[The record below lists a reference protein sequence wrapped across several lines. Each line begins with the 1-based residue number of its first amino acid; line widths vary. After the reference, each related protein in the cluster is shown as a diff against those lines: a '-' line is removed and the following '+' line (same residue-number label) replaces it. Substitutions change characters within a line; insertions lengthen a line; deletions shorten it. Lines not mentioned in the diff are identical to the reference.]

1 MVKRRDLGIVAPHW
15 LVVSPRT
22 IAPRRVVADGL
33 IIDRVFNLIHRIAA
47 AFLLMAALAPCL
59 VSASDPLTATHKQTR
74 TITPGVEGKDSRL
87 NTFCL
92 GPDQNLWMCCRSL
105 DGGSGSI
112 LVYTPE
118 GSRLKTIDLEF
129 TPQAINF
136 SPEGPLFVAGGGK
149 IARLSANGDVEVLVD
164 APNIGNRE
172 QMIAEMKQQAELQRK
187 ESLEAFRSQVEKLRE
202 QLEKLKQVP
211 EGESDKLRV
220 RRERR
225 LKLLEASLE
234 QMQDPFRD
242 TDDRIVVN
250 DSMLERIASSTGIA
264 VSKRDVFVSCPKSKG
279 YGYAVWRLSHELKDP
294 QLIVS
299 DISGCCGQLDIQT
312 DGEHLIIAE
321 NTRFEVGYY
330 DRDGKRL
337 AGWGKRSRDSDEGFG
352 SCCNPMNIRCC
363 SNGDVL
369 TAESSIGHIKRYRS
383 DGTFVSL
390 IGTARIGGGCKHV
403 AIAFDSERNWHYMM
417 NNDKSAVAVLIPK
430 EQAPAETEDERLSR
444 EAVATHGKFLF
455 GTWELDLPNAE
466 SGNLPKENQAVSMQ
480 DFIASNFGHLE
491 FAPNGSVV
499 KGPKEMK
506 SGKGPAQ
513 AEAQSLFGTL
523 LSSLTGSSEQAS
535 QLLSVGQSK
544 WHAIQSIDGKLQLL
558 TIDDGVP
565 GFGATIEFRR
575 GNEAMFSF
583 FFSDPSS
590 PSVGTFMYKRTS
602 LEACGRDC
610 SSVCEQK

>member
-1 MVKRRDLGIVAPHW
+1 MVKRRGLCTIAPYWIVAPRW
-15 LVVSPRT
+15 T
-22 IAPRRVVADGL
+22 FAPRFMIADRL
-33 IIDRVFNLIHRIAA
+33 IMTQAFDVIHRFTLALI
-47 AFLLMAALAPCL
+47 LMAALFPSL
-59 VSASDPLTATHKQTR
+59 VLASDPLIATHKQTR
-74 TITPGVEGKDSRL
+74 TITPGVEGKDLRL

-92 GPDQNLWMCCRSL
+92 GPDQNLWMCCRSM

-112 LVYTPE
+112 LVYSPA
-118 GSRLKTIDLEF
+118 GSLLKTIDLKF
-129 TPQAINF
+129 IPQAINF
-136 SPEGPLFVAGGGK
+136 SPEGPLFVAGGGQ
-149 IARLSANGDVEVLVD
+149 IARLSANGDVELFVD

-172 QMIAEMKQQAELQRK
+172 EMIAEMKQQAELQRK
-187 ESLEAFRSQVEKLRE
+187 ESLEAFRTQVEKLRE

-225 LKLLEASLE
+225 VKLLEASLE
-234 QMQDPFRD
+234 QMKDPFRD

-250 DSMLERIASSTGIA
+250 DSMLKRVASSTGIA

-294 QLIVS
+294 QLIVN

-312 DGEHLIIAE
+312 DGEHLIMAE

-330 DRDGKRL
+330 DRDGTRL
-337 AGWGKRSRDSDEGFG
+337 TGWGKRSRDSDAGFG

-383 DGTFVSL
+383 DGTFVGL

-455 GTWELDLPNAE
+455 GTWELDLPNPE
-466 SGNLPKENQAVSMQ
+466 NGELPKGNEAVSMQ
-480 DFIASNFGHLE
+480 DFIASGFGHLE
-491 FAPNGSVV
+491 FAPDGAMV
-499 KGPKEMK
+499 KGAKGMK
-506 SGKGPAQ
+506 SGKGPAK
-513 AEAQSLFGTL
+513 AESQSLFGAL

-544 WHAIQSIDGKLQLL
+544 WQAIQSKDGKLQLL

-575 GNEAMFSF
+575 GNEALFSF

-590 PSVGTFMYKRTS
+590 PSVGTFIYKRTS